1 MKGRSNKARWI
12 LAFIV
17 ALVCVAQV
25 QPLDGQSTKMSSTL
39 RYGSGFFNVPAA
51 STLPHMA
58 ITGTYSGFGISVN
71 ERVFISQRGIE
82 KGRLAGEWSQWSQDA
97 SVAIGLFDRVEV
109 GASFQNFADAENGG
123 NMIGGFG
130 RVALVNPA
138 SSGGFGLAAGAR
150 FVTGPSFSD
159 GTHDYMPP
167 RLGFPDIRFYGEY
180 EGGLVDDMS
189 TSFSPYAMAT
199 FQLAGVDSDALPEHD
214 LTFGLGYGMG
224 MFGGSGSDLG
234 WYGRRYSRGWL
245 AATALHVQLSQ
256 GVLLNL
262 MGEYDGWDF
271 NTGLQLDVGGIRAG
285 AYVLGIQHIEN
296 STVYRSARYGVM
308 ASLALC
314 PGNGPL
320 CRPELMARPEPIQLP
335 APPPDTVVIERTTEV
350 PIELSMERTLC
361 LATGE
366 NGTVMATPE
375 GAEVIAVDALGGVY
389 ASDAE
394 WFNDDSEIE
403 HGGYPYEKAGEQ
415 ISPNCTTITRVGEW
429 MGVPLFAESA
439 AAGEDPIPMIY
450 VPVTPGRWQ
459 PYELPARVRG

>member
-1 MKGRSNKARWI
+1 MKGRANPARWI
-12 LAFIV
+12 PALIV

-25 QPLDGQSTKMSSTL
+25 QPLNGQGTKIGSTL

-51 STLPHMA
+51 STLPHLA
-58 ITGTYSGFGISVN
+58 ITGTYSGFGISVD
-71 ERVFISQRGIE
+71 ERVFISRRGIE
-82 KGRLAGEWSQWSQDA
+82 KGRLSGEWSEWLQDA
-97 SVAIGLFDRVEV
+97 SVAIGLFDRVEL
-109 GASFQNFADAENGG
+109 GASFQNFADAEDGG
-123 NMIGGFG
+123 NMVGAFG
-130 RVALVNPA
+130 RVALVSPE
-138 SSGGFGLAAGAR
+138 SSGFGLAVGAR
-150 FVTGPSFSD
+150 FVSGPSFSGEGRD
-159 GTHDYMPP
+159 HIPP

-180 EGGLVDDMS
+180 EGGLVEDMA

-245 AATALHVQLSQ
+245 AATALHIQLSR

-285 AYVLGIQHIEN
+285 AYVLGIQHVEN
-296 STVYRSARYGVM
+296 STVYRSSRFGVM

-314 PGNGPL
+314 PGGSGLL
-320 CRPELMARPEPIQLP
+320 CRPELMPRPEPIQLP

-375 GAEVIAVDALGGVY
+375 GAEVIAVEALGGVY
-389 ASDAE
+389 AADAE
-394 WFNDDSEIE
+394 WFNNDSEIE
-403 HGGYPYEKAGEQ
+403 HGGYPYEKVGEQ
-415 ISPNCTTITRVGEW
+415 IDPNCATITRVGEW